1 MRSGLRKQLLLL
13 AIFPALLVAI
23 ALATGIGWQGIS
35 MVRHMALQNARLQAN
50 NLALSLKHGGSAG
63 IRLPAGALARD
74 GLNEARLLAPSGH
87 ILIWQNRLTGA
98 RSERGLANRIL
109 SWIGQFFI
117 PPRDLRSTVAVPG
130 MPGMHLTVKLEQMQP
145 HIAAGRAIMLAAA
158 TALAGMLL
166 AILAGLLV
174 GMRLSTRLRAITR
187 QLTRLTYG
195 DYSYRL
201 RIPGRS
207 EISRVAENLNQ
218 LSDRLS
224 RRTDDNE
231 GTADMVHQGTK
242 GAKALRNEF
251 DSYLHALDHELRSP
265 LNAINGYAQLLTRE
279 PLTQSQKEN
288 LAVVRSAVNTIT
300 LLLDDMLQGTNDKKR
315 SRKRIQQAFDLV
327 AIIDEVIH
335 LAAPAAYAKGI
346 DIIADTGGW
355 RSLPVTGNELHV
367 RQILTNLVGNG
378 VKYTPQGHVCLQLAV
393 GSTRGDKLELV
404 IHVSD
409 TGPGIP
415 AKHRARVFQ
424 LRERLKSTSGLPGK
438 GLGLALSRRLAE
450 EMGGRISLDE
460 ASGGGCRFSLHLS
473 LTHAES
479 FVATPAPSST
489 PMMLWE
495 SDPIIRNALA
505 HRLSAAGG
513 ELEFA
518 TSRDALIE
526 YLRTHPD
533 TTGVLSL
540 KPHETPPDKF
550 PALPQLRILACTL
563 EPPQREGL
571 IIAPKCIG
579 QQRLEDLLDLHP
591 KRKSKPA
598 QSYLSPR
605 LWRILCED
613 MPVDLDRLASA
624 LRNEDMEDASAA
636 VHRIC
641 GTTSFVRMHESERA
655 ARELEKTLKEP
666 DTTPTVAWKQ
676 LKALSHTILSELRR
690 IAPPVTRR
698 SLASWRIMVIDDN
711 RLNAELL
718 TRHLESHGAIVDQFF
733 NAAEARSAPGP
744 WHAILVD
751 VQLED
756 ENGILLG
763 QELHQKFSQT
773 LLIAQ
778 SGDMQASTRMQA
790 SKSGFHDYLTKPIDL
805 DLLPQRL
812 IALRAACD
820 SAPDRRT
827 QVL

>member
-1 MRSGLRKQLLLL
+1 MRSGLHKQLLLL
-13 AIFPALLVAI
+13 AIFPAFLVAVS
-23 ALATGIGWQGIS
+23 LAAGIGWQGVS
-35 MVRHMALQNARLQAN
+35 TARHMARDNARLKAD
-50 NLALSLKHGGSAG
+50 NLAFRLKRTAG
-63 IRLPAGALARD
+63 DEITLPAGALPRD
-74 GLNEARLLAPSGH
+74 GLSEAQLLDSSNQ
-87 ILIWQNRLTGA
+87 IVTWQNHLAKTLPPQ
-98 RSERGLANRIL
+98 GLINRTL
-109 SWIGQFFI
+109 SQIGGFFI
-117 PPRDLRSTVAVPG
+117 RPRDLRSTVAVPG
-130 MPGMHLTVKLEQMQP
+130 MPGMRLSVKLDQTQP
-145 HIAAGRAIMLAAA
+145 RIAAGRAVMLASA
-158 TALAGMLL
+158 TALAGILIAL
-166 AILAGLLV
+166 LAGLLV
-174 GMRLSTRLRAITR
+174 GMRLTTRLRAITR
-187 QLTRLTYG
+187 QLTRLTHG
-195 DYSYRL
+195 DYGYRL
-201 RIPGRS
+201 RIPGS
-207 EISRVAENLNQ
+207 GEISRIAKDLNQ

-224 RRTDDNE
+224 RR
-231 GTADMVHQGTK
+231 ADEKEDTGDTVQPNAK
-242 GAKALRNEF
+242 GAKALRKEF

-265 LNAINGYAQLLTRE
+265 LNAINGYAQLMGRE
-279 PLTQSQKEN
+279 TLSASQKEN
-288 LAVVRSAVNTIT
+288 LAVVRSAVNTMT
-300 LLLDDMLQGTNDKKR
+300 LLLDDMLHGTNGKKQT
-315 SRKRIQQAFDLV
+315 RKRMQQTFDLV

-346 DIIADTGGW
+346 DIIADCGGW

-424 LRERLKSTSGLPGK
+424 PHERLKATSGLPGK
-438 GLGLALSRRLAE
+438 GLGLALSQRLAE
-450 EMGGRISLDE
+450 EMGGKISLGE
-460 ASGGGCRFSLHLS
+460 ASSGGCRFSLHLA

-479 FVATPAPSST
+479 FVASPIPSSA

-495 SDPIIRNALA
+495 SDPVIRNALA
-505 HRLSAAGG
+505 HRLGAAGG

-518 TSRDALIE
+518 TSRDSLLQ
-526 YLRTHPD
+526 YLKTHPD
-533 TTGVLSL
+533 TIGVLGL
-540 KPHETPPDKF
+540 RPYENPPDKSE
-550 PALPQLRILACTL
+550 ALPQLRVLACTL
-563 EPPQREGL
+563 EPSNREGL
-571 IIAPKCIG
+571 MVAPKCIG

-591 KRKSKPA
+591 RRKSKPA

-613 MPVDLDRLASA
+613 MPVDLDRLANA
-624 LRNEDMEDASAA
+624 LRNEDMEDARAA

-641 GTTSFVRMHESERA
+641 GTTSFVRMHESEQA

-666 DTTPTVAWKQ
+666 DTGPPLAWKQ
-676 LKALSHTILSELRR
+676 LKGLSHTILSELRR
-690 IAPPVTRR
+690 IAPPVTQR
-698 SLASWRIMVIDDN
+698 SLASWRIMVVDDN

-733 NAAEARSAPGP
+733 NAPEARSAQGP

-756 ENGILLG
+756 ENGIQLG
-763 QELHQKFSQT
+763 LELRQKFPQT

-778 SGDMQASTRMQA
+778 SGDMQASTRTHA
-790 SKSGFHDYLTKPIDL
+790 NESGFHDYLTKPIDL

-812 IALRAACD
+812 IALRAA
-820 SAPDRRT
+820 ARTPNRRQ